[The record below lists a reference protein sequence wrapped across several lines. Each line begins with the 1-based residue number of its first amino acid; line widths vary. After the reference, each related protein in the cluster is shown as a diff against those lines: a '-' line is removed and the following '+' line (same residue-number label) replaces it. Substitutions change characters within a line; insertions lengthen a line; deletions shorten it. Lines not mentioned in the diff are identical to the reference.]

1 MQQLQTW
8 KLHRKVGEIDLLGFS
23 WKLYSSSFIT
33 AFGGHW
39 LEKNVVVKEFFFCL
53 KYAMVTS
60 VF

>member
-8 KLHRKVGEIDLLGFS
+8 KLHRKLE
-23 WKLYSSSFIT
+23 KLICLALVENSSSFIT
-33 AFGGHW
+33 ACGGHW